1 MIAMT
6 SCVKGLAAPGPT
18 PGPWEA
24 SAGLAQSKAA
34 AGISE
39 SAKGDLQSHFL
50 GDAMTISCVSL
61 QKIRIAAYAG
71 FDVA

>member
-1 MIAMT
+1 M
-6 SCVKGLAAPGPT
+6 
-18 PGPWEA
+18 
-24 SAGLAQSKAA
+24 AA

-39 SAKGDLQSHFL
+39 SAKGERQPRFTRE
-50 GDAMTISCVSL
+50 AMSISRVSL

>member
-6 SCVKGLAAPGPT
+6 SCVKGLAVPGPV

-24 SAGLAQSKAA
+24 SAALAQSTAA

-39 SAKGDLQSHFL
+39 SAKGDFQSHFL
-50 GDAMTISCVSL
+50 CDAMTIS
-61 QKIRIAAYAG
+61 
-71 FDVA
+71 

>member
-1 MIAMT
+1 MIAMI
-6 SCVKGLAAPGPT
+6 SCVKGLAVPGPP

-24 SAGLAQSKAA
+24 SAALAESMAA

-39 SAKGDLQSHFL
+39 SAKGERQPRFTRE
-50 GDAMTISCVSL
+50 AMSISRVSL

-71 FDVA
+71 FDVS

>member
-6 SCVKGLAAPGPT
+6 SCVKGLAVPGPV

-24 SAGLAQSKAA
+24 SAALAQNAAA

-39 SAKGDLQSHFL
+39 SAKDELQPHFIR
-50 GDAMTISCVSL
+50 DAMSISSEFAEDTDRSL
-61 QKIRIAAYAG
+61 RR
-71 FDVA
+71 F

>member
-1 MIAMT
+1 MIAMIN
-6 SCVKGLAAPGPT
+6 CMKGLAVPGRV

-24 SAGLAQSKAA
+24 SAALAQNTAA
-34 AGISE
+34 AGMSE
-39 SAKGDLQSHFL
+39 SAKGDLQSHL
-50 GDAMTISCVSL
+50 RCGAMTISCVSW

>member
-6 SCVKGLAAPGPT
+6 SCVTELAVPGPT

-24 SAGLAQSKAA
+24 SAALAQSEAA
-34 AGISE
+34 ADMSE

-50 GDAMTISCVSL
+50 GDAMTISCVS
-61 QKIRIAAYAG
+61 
-71 FDVA
+71 